1 MLNKHEKATIA
12 YFDQFDFPLTEAELK
27 RWSFS
32 EFVLDSVGVGLNKSS
47 SCGRSLDMPSIRIEI
62 ESKQGFYFLKGREE
76 IVEIRKQRYII
87 ADQKFQRALKFAK
100 LFRLLPSVRMIAV
113 CNSLAF
119 SNARTTS
126 DIDFF
131 IVTRPGMIWLTRFWL
146 QAFLR
151 LFRLRPHDHGVS
163 IEDAICLSFFTTSDN
178 LDFNNLQITKPD
190 IYLALWLSQ
199 LITVYD
205 PDNIYNEIWQRNT
218 WIKDILPE
226 AQAYNLAPQRRIVYT
241 AWSKVFIPLTCDFL
255 EKTLKKIQKKLLPD
269 SLRTMANQDVRVVV
283 NDKMLKFH
291 SNDRREEMYNK
302 WRKKLNN

>member
-1 MLNKHEKATIA
+1 MNKQQIATIV

-32 EFVLDSVGVGLNKSS
+32 EFVLDSVGIGLNKSS
-47 SCGRSLDMPSIRIEI
+47 PFGRSLDMSSIRREI
-62 ESKQGFYFLKGREE
+62 ESKQGFYYLQGREE
-76 IVEIRKQRYII
+76 IVETRKQRYII
-87 ADQKFQRALKFAK
+87 ADHKFQRALKFAK
-100 LFRLLPSVRMIAV
+100 LFRLLSSVRMIAV

-131 IVTRPGMIWLTRFWL
+131 IVTRPGTIWLTRFWL

-163 IEDAICLSFFTTSDN
+163 IEDAICLSFFTTEDN
-178 LDFNNLQITKPD
+178 LDFENLQITKPD

-205 PDNIYNEIWQRNT
+205 PDNIYNEIWQRNS
-218 WIKDILPE
+218 WVRDILPE
-226 AQAYNLAPQRRIVYT
+226 AQAYNLAPQRRIAYT
-241 AWSKVFIPLTCDFL
+241 AWSKVFTLLTCGFL
-255 EKTLKKIQKKLLPD
+255 EKKFKKIQKKLLPD
-269 SLRTMANQDVRVVV
+269 SLRIMANKDVRVVI

-302 WRKKLNN
+302 WREKLTG

>member
-1 MLNKHEKATIA
+1 MLNKQEKATIA
-12 YFDQFDFPLTEAELK
+12 YFDQFDFPLTKEEID
-27 RWSFS
+27 RWVVSPV
-32 EFVLDSVGVGLNKSS
+32 VLDSINHDDVDLAV
-47 SCGRSLDMPSIRIEI
+47 
-62 ESKQGFYFLKGREE
+62 ESKQGFYYLQGREE
-76 IVEIRKQRYII
+76 IVEIRKKRYII
-87 ADQKFQRALKFAK
+87 ADQKFQRALRFSR

-146 QAFLR
+146 QTFLR

-178 LDFNNLQITKPD
+178 LDFENLQIVKPD

-205 PDNIYNEIWQRNT
+205 PDNIYNELWQRNA
-218 WIKDILPE
+218 WVRDILPE
-226 AQAYNLAPQRRIVYT
+226 VQSYNLAPQRRIAYT
-241 AWSKVFIPLTCDFL
+241 AWSKVFIPLTCGFL
-255 EKTLKKIQKKLLPD
+255 EKKFKKIQKKLLPD
-269 SLRTMANQDVRVVV
+269 SLRTMANQDVRVII

-291 SNDRREEMYNK
+291 SNDRREEMYEK
-302 WRKKLNN
+302 WRNKLEKL